1 MSQPKYSIT
10 TYSVNMN
17 GLIGTSGCAVS
28 GKLPKTFRVTIE
40 IGQSL
45 QNALE
50 RAADR
55 CAR

>member
-1 MSQPKYSIT
+1 MSRRRYSVT
-10 TYSVNMN
+10 TYRVKMN
-17 GLIGTSGCAVS
+17 GLKGTTDCPVS
-28 GKLPKTFRVTIE
+28 GKLPKKFRVNIE

-55 CAR
+55 CDR

>member
-28 GKLPKTFRVTIE
+28 GKLPKKFRVNIE

-55 CAR
+55 CPR

>member
-1 MSQPKYSIT
+1 MSHRRYSIT
-10 TYSVNMN
+10 TYSVQMN
-17 GLIGTSGCAVS
+17 GLKGTSDCAVF
-28 GKLPKTFRVTIE
+28 GKLPKKFRVNIE